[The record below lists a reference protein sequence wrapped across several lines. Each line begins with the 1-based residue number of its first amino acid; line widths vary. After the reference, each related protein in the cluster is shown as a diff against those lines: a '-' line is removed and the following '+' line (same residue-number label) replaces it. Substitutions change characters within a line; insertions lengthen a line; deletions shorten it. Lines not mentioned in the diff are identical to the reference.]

1 MSDLSL
7 RVLRAIARRCGL
19 STVIDDR
26 LRQQAKRVRRG
37 GDDENTSESHRRHL
51 DRLKGMIT
59 IQRERIKSLE
69 QHVKANALQLRKVS
83 AVVNTASRTLETIV
97 KDREQRIAIVVTYF
111 GTAPF
116 WLPAFFW
123 SCRNNPD
130 VTWIIYGD
138 LHVDVEPPPNV
149 LLKRMTVPELAKK
162 ASDVLGI
169 EIDVVD
175 LRQICDFKPIYGV
188 MFADDL
194 RAFDFWAYS
203 DLDVVWGNIRH
214 FVTDSVL
221 AKNDIVS
228 SRAKKLSGH
237 FTLIRNT
244 ARTNRLFELIPDV
257 AKKMAIQRYLTLD
270 EHEITQRLKEHLNR
284 SSPHDVLRVHWPAE
298 LTVNAAY
305 QRGLGSGEDSALWWR
320 DGKTFNAE
328 GEEVMYLHF
337 HKMKKTMEAI
347 NFGYDDMPSSFQI
360 NRLGVWR

>member
-1 MSDLSL
+1 MSEFSL
-7 RVLRAIARRCGL
+7 RVLRAISRRCGL
-19 STVIDDR
+19 STVIDDH
-26 LRQQAKRVRRG
+26 LRQQAKGARSD
-37 GDDENTSESHRRHL
+37 GDEQNIPDRQRRHL
-51 DRLKGMIT
+51 DRLKGMVA
-59 IQRERIKSLE
+59 IQREQIKSLD
-69 QHVKANALQLRKVS
+69 HRVKANARQLREVS
-83 AVVNTASRTLETIV
+83 AVVNTASRTLETLA
-97 KDREQRIAIVVTYF
+97 RNRQQRIAIVVTYF
-111 GTAPF
+111 GAAPF

-130 VTWIIYGD
+130 ITWIIYGD

-257 AKKMAIQRYLTLD
+257 AKKMAIQKYLTLD
-270 EHEITQRLKEHLNR
+270 EHEITQRLKEHLNG